1 MVAVVLVVALA
12 AVVPVAALNALLLPA
27 ALVLAVG
34 LAAAAGWVLFVIIM
48 GITAIQFLGQKRWV
62 HYD

>member
-1 MVAVVLVVALA
+1 MVLFVYNEGWRFLHM
-12 AVVPVAALNALLLPA
+12 
-27 ALVLAVG
+27 G

-62 HYD
+62 HYDV